1 MGARQKGDE
10 LKGEEEQRCLSFAFQ
25 YRFPSCHCDN
35 DATIVVPPYTMYY
48 LPVRSCSCQRGWRP
62 CKPVAAST
70 HPLQKPYFR
79 MARTISVNFFLFL
92 LFLLFFFFFFLTKT
106 VRRTLL
112 GVECNT
118 CAFRIL
124 PIINIIRIVFST
136 SVSKHTYVRTS

>member
-62 CKPVAAST
+62 CTLAAVST
-70 HPLQKPYFR
+70 YPLHKPYFR
-79 MARTISVNFFLFL
+79 LAQFSSIFKNITTIIASLRLSN
-92 LFLLFFFFFFLTKT
+92 
-106 VRRTLL
+106 TLVL
-112 GVECNT
+112 SRNT
-118 CAFRIL
+118 ASLAKNRF
-124 PIINIIRIVFST
+124 IIQNYMHRSGQELRNYK
-136 SVSKHTYVRTS
+136 KHTKATGQK